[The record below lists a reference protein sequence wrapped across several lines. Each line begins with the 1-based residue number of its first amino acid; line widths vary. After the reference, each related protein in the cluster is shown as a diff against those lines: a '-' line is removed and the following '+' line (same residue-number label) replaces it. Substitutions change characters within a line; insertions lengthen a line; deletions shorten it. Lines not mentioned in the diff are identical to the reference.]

1 MVYCLHKQVPKYIR
15 EVVDKCVN
23 KVISEKFNR
32 NDIYN
37 YTWVFY
43 NENEYDPSKV
53 TGIQYEDPFHVMHN
67 KPYGGLWASPVDS
80 ELSWKKWCNDNGF
93 HLEKLQVPF
102 MFKISRDAKIY
113 VIDDFEDLKKVALK
127 RSAYI
132 KNFLYIDYKLLEQ
145 LGFDG
150 IFVTANA
157 ASSLKC
163 LPYPYE
169 GIDSWDCE
177 SICIFN
183 KDIVIPID

>member
-1 MVYCLHKQVPKYIR
+1 MKITLGDIRGMV
-15 EVVDKCVN
+15 EECV
-23 KVISEKFNR
+23 KRVIFEQFNR

-43 NENEYDPSKV
+43 NDKEYDPSKV
-53 TGIQYEDPFHVMHN
+53 TGIQYDDPLHVMRN
-67 KPYGGLWASPVDS
+67 KPFGGLWASPVDS
-80 ELSWKKWCNDNGF
+80 KLSWKKWCEDEKF

-113 VIDDFEDLKKVALK
+113 VIDDFEDLKKVSLK
-127 RSAYI
+127 KSAYI
-132 KNFLYIDYKLLEQ
+132 KNMLYIDYKLLEI

-163 LPYPYE
+163 LPLPYE
-169 GIDSWDCE
+169 GLGSWDCE

-183 KDIVIPID
+183 KNIVIPIN